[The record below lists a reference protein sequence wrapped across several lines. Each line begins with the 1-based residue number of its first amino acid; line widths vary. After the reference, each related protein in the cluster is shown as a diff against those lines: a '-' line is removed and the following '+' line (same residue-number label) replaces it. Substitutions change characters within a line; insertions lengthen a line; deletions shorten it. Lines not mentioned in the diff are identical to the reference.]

1 MGGIKGFFNGELI
14 IGPPKPCIF
23 QHMLDG
29 TPILDI
35 KPHMVPP
42 DGWDQRFL

>member
-1 MGGIKGFFNGELI
+1 VLKVLTIHENIMEVAGLD
-14 IGPPKPCIF
+14 
-23 QHMLDG
+23 MLDG

-42 DGWDQRFL
+42 DGWDESFSIS